1 VPARHVPHIPG
12 YKNRREATGC
22 GGSGEANFVAIKD
35 PTEPDLAEIEA
46 SAAMVVA
53 EAAAAAGNEMS
64 LSNMVLGFYEEAER
78 EKWATEEAA
87 GGGDGSDDEGAAG
100 GGGGS
105 AESSAFWQEQRSRL
119 HVSHFPFSATRK
131 QISVCLFRVWLLLLL
146 NEPDSL
152 RYTCFAY
159 LTSCSC

>member
-1 VPARHVPHIPG
+1 
-12 YKNRREATGC
+12 
-22 GGSGEANFVAIKD
+22 VAIKV
-35 PTEPDLAEIEA
+35 PAQRSARKA
-46 SAAMVVA
+46 SAEMVVA

-87 GGGDGSDDEGAAG
+87 GGGDGSDDEES
-100 GGGGS
+100 GGGS
-105 AESSAFWQEQRSRL
+105 GGAESSAFCQEQRSRL

>member
-1 VPARHVPHIPG
+1 M
-12 YKNRREATGC
+12 
-22 GGSGEANFVAIKD
+22 AIKD

-53 EAAAAAGNEMS
+53 EAAAAVGNEMS

-105 AESSAFWQEQRSRL
+105 AESSAFWQEQRSLL
-119 HVSHFPFSATRK
+119 HVSHFPFLGDPET
-131 QISVCLFRVWLLLLL
+131 
-146 NEPDSL
+146 N
-152 RYTCFAY
+152 
-159 LTSCSC
+159 